1 VTSNAQT
8 GPRASPSFPDRLN
21 ATDLMPHTQL
31 SASAWWAQSERD
43 ADAADL
49 LLQGGLEAH
58 AVAMAH
64 LSVEKALK
72 AVYRSQQKGAPPVTH
87 NLTVLAERVALALPP
102 ELAAALDDLS
112 GLDVSLLYQPEALFR
127 RRLPTSMPDAR
138 KLVADAKALR
148 EWIRKE
154 ARSDTADA

>member
-1 VTSNAQT
+1 
-8 GPRASPSFPDRLN
+8 
-21 ATDLMPHTQL
+21 MPHTQL

>member
-1 VTSNAQT
+1 
-8 GPRASPSFPDRLN
+8 
-21 ATDLMPHTQL
+21 MPHTQL

-87 NLTVLAERVALALPP
+87 NLTVLAERVALVLPP